1 MNKHSTIIIVM
12 NGEKMVNANLICL
25 LTEVT
30 VKHLYLSYLAGVLF
44 GAIGSETKLTKI

>member
-1 MNKHSTIIIVM
+1 MNKHSIIINVM
-12 NGEKMVNANLICL
+12 NGEKIANANLICL

-44 GAIGSETKLTKI
+44 GAIGRKTKLTKI